1 MKKQHSEA
9 ECLLENFHKEA
20 KRRRVNI
27 HSISLE
33 MGVYYQTLYYA
44 VNPFRRSRI
53 PVGTPKFS
61 YELGKSIE
69 RWIDNKC
76 AKTTKTTR

>member
-9 ECLLENFHKEA
+9 ERLLDSFHKEA

-33 MGVYYQTLYYA
+33 MGVHYQTLYFA
-44 VNPFRRSRI
+44 VNPSRRSRV
-53 PVGTPKFS
+53 PVGPPKFS

-76 AKTTKTTR
+76 ANTKTTK